1 MPDSTLSLAL
11 QEAYAAAPSD
21 VVVYHTL
28 EINHPAFTQP
38 IYVVRDNANLEAD
51 LEDGG
56 GTVTFVRFA
65 FDLVKPE
72 VSTAGVPQC
81 TVEFD
86 NVSREILANI
96 QLAMAD
102 TQPISITYR
111 EYLGDDL
118 STPQNDPP
126 LTMSLSNIKADV
138 FRVRSTSGF
147 GDLNNRRFPT
157 EEYTDGRFPGLVS

>member
-1 MPDSTLSLAL
+1 MPDSTLSQALA
-11 QEAYAAAPSD
+11 EAYAAAPSD
-21 VVVYHTL
+21 VIIYHTL
-28 EINHPAFTQP
+28 EINHAAFTQP
-38 IYVVRDNANLEAD
+38 IYVVRDHADLIAD

-72 VSTAGVPQC
+72 VSVTGIPQC

-86 NVSREILANI
+86 NVSREILANV

-102 TQPISITYR
+102 TSPISITYR
-111 EYLGDDL
+111 EYISTDL
-118 STPQNDPP
+118 SGPQNDPP
-126 LTMSLSNIKADV
+126 LTMTLSNIKADV
-138 FRVRSTSGF
+138 FRVRATASF

-157 EEYTDGRFPGLVS
+157 EEYTGERFPGLVS

>member
-1 MPDSTLSLAL
+1 MPDSTLSQAIM
-11 QEAYAAAPSD
+11 EAYAAAPSD

-28 EINHPAFTQP
+28 EINHAAFTSP
-38 IYVVRDNANLEAD
+38 IYVVRDNADLEAD

-72 VSTAGVPQC
+72 VSPAGVPQC

-102 TQPISITYR
+102 TTPITITYR
-111 EYLGDDL
+111 EYLSTDL
-118 STPQNDPP
+118 SGPQNDPP
-126 LTMSLSNIKADV
+126 LVMTLTNIKADV
-138 FRVRSTSGF
+138 FRVRATAGF

-157 EEYTDGRFPGLVS
+157 TEYTGERFPGLVS